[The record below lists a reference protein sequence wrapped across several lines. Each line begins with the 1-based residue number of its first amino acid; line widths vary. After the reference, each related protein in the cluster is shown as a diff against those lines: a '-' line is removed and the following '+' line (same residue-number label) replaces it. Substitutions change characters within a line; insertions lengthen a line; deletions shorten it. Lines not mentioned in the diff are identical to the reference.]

1 QRLAAARAGDG
12 ARRASALEG
21 PGRHLGGGGWP
32 RGRAARGDGRAGR
45 SWSAGP
51 VHRPDRP
58 LAQGQGR
65 NPIPDGRNGPRA
77 LRLPLRGDIPVPPGI
92 RSASNLVVISVDP
105 SRIVS
110 EIGQR
115 KASLAAW
122 AASIPK
128 PLPAGAQAQT
138 K

>member
-1 QRLAAARAGDG
+1 MTHATARSLFSPTSRRSSGFLSLSAFQVGSVHAWLLGLRL
-12 ARRASALEG
+12 
-21 PGRHLGGGGWP
+21 LGY
-32 RGRAARGDGRAGR
+32 
-45 SWSAGP
+45 
-51 VHRPDRP
+51 
-58 LAQGQGR
+58 
-65 NPIPDGRNGPRA
+65 
-77 LRLPLRGDIPVPPGI
+77 LPLRGDIPVPPGI